1 MLIIDLKSLG
11 TKVRPATQYLTTRLD
26 DKIRIRGSQV
36 QLDSTR
42 ARTAKLLLHKFLRHE
57 GLENYRVVMVHHGL
71 VQVLKPEVRK
81 KRVRQKEPNYGVPC
95 TIPQY
100 QVAAGMGGLVPTPR
114 RRKWKP

>member
-36 QLDSTR
+36 QLGSTR
-42 ARTAKLLLHKFLRHE
+42 PRTAKLSLHKLLRHE
-57 GLENYRVVMVHHGL
+57 GLENYRVVMDHPGL
-71 VQVLKPEVRK
+71 VQVLKREVRR
-81 KRVRQKEPNYGVPC
+81 KRVRQKEPNYAVPG

-100 QVAAGMGGLVPTPR
+100 QILARMGGLVPTPR